1 MTAAIHAVKTL
12 PATFSATFP
21 SPELDAAA
29 HGLRP
34 TNVLSTSLAKK
45 LNLCFIKGSGSVL
58 TILMAKTV
66 KSLRKAQPHLSILE
80 DISTLISHSH
90 DVQETLD
97 SIVATVAERM
107 QTEVCSLYIL
117 DQKKNRLTL
126 WATMG
131 LDPESVGKV
140 SMATGEGLTGLVIE
154 RMKPVMVVDA
164 LAHPRYK
171 YFPETHEEH
180 FHSFLGVPLVE
191 KKMPLGVLVIQTSRR
206 RTFSS
211 DEIRLLTT
219 ISAQV
224 ASIIVQARLAESL
237 KSKEQERKELQ
248 KRMNEAM
255 RKLQSY
261 ERRRRE
267 KATKTRQR
275 WRGRLDGLSA
285 SPGFGRG
292 KAFVLEP
299 RMDLSAIKKKKA
311 RNPKREME
319 RFRGAVERGIEQIA
333 VVKNRMNQ
341 LISKEENAIFD
352 VYRLI
357 LEDPAIIQQIE
368 TQIVKEGF
376 AAEYAVRFVF
386 ERYLESI
393 AKIDDS
399 YLRERTTDVK
409 DAAQR
414 LLENLSGVSGQ
425 QYNIPDDAVLVAED
439 LSPADLSMLEGDK
452 FKGIV
457 LATGGVTSHASIL
470 AKSFEIPSVVA
481 VEDLIESVHP
491 GDMLIVDGNAGSVH
505 VNPKS
510 EVIREYDRLERDY
523 AELNRE
529 LGELKDLPAETTD
542 GHRVSLYA
550 NIGLLSD
557 VAFAHLHGAQGVG
570 LYRTEIPFLSHR
582 DFPSEEEQYSLYK
595 RVIEGMASKPVTIRT
610 LDIGADKY
618 PSYMRSVATEPN
630 PFLGWR
636 SIRISLEVEEIFKT
650 QLRAILRAGDL
661 GRVRLLIPMVS
672 SLEEIYKV
680 KEILAEAK
688 DELEREGTPYDRQME
703 LGIMVEVPAAVQ
715 LAERFLREVD
725 FLSIG
730 TNDLIQYILAVDRSN
745 RKVASLYE
753 PLHPAVLSALN
764 TTIEAGKREG
774 KRVGMCGEMAGDPLC
789 ALLLLGM
796 GLEEFSMG
804 ALYVPVIKKTIRSI
818 SYQAAKAAAQIVLE
832 MDTVGEI
839 KRYLF
844 EQMRQHDMVELLEMY
859 R

>member
-1 MTAAIHAVKTL
+1 
-12 PATFSATFP
+12 
-21 SPELDAAA
+21 
-29 HGLRP
+29 
-34 TNVLSTSLAKK
+34 
-45 LNLCFIKGSGSVL
+45 
-58 TILMAKTV
+58 MAKI
-66 KSLRKAQPHLSILE
+66 KQNGRNIPPHLDILA
-80 DISTLISHSH
+80 DISTIISQSH
-90 DVQETLD
+90 DLQETLD

-107 QTEVCSLYIL
+107 QTEVCSIYIL
-117 DQKKNRLTL
+117 DRKKNRLTL
-126 WATMG
+126 WATKG

-140 SMATGEGLTGLVIE
+140 SMGTGEGLTGLVIE
-154 RMKPVMVVDA
+154 RMKPVMVADT

-180 FHSFLGVPLVE
+180 FHSFLGVALIDRKLPI
-191 KKMPLGVLVIQTSRR
+191 GVLVIQTSRR
-206 RTFSS
+206 REFSR

-219 ISAQV
+219 ISAQA

-237 KSKEQERKELQ
+237 KNKEQERKDFQ
-248 KRMNEAM
+248 KRMNDAM
-255 RKLQSY
+255 RKLRSY
-261 ERRRRE
+261 EGARRE
-267 KATKTRQR
+267 KASKLKQH
-275 WRGRLDGLSA
+275 WHGRLTGLAA

-299 RMDLSAIKKKKA
+299 RMDLSAIQKKKA
-311 RNPKREME
+311 RNRQRETE
-319 RFRGAVERGIEQIA
+319 RFRGAVERGIEQIN
-333 VVKNRMNQ
+333 VVKNRMSH

-357 LEDPAIIQQIE
+357 LEDPAIIEQIE
-368 TQIVKEGF
+368 AQILKEGYT
-376 AAEYAVRFVF
+376 AEYAVRVVF
-386 ERYLESI
+386 EHYLHSI
-393 AKIDDS
+393 SNIHDN

-414 LLENLSGVSGQ
+414 LLENLSGAPGQ
-425 QYNIPDDAVLVAED
+425 QYDIPDDAVLVAED

-452 FKGIV
+452 FKGIA

-481 VEDLIESVHP
+481 IEDLMESVHQ
-491 GDMLIVDGNAGSVH
+491 GDMLIVDGNAGNVH
-505 VNPKS
+505 VNPNS
-510 EVIREYDRLERDY
+510 EVIREYNRLEQDY

-529 LGELKDLPAETTD
+529 LGTLKSLPPETID

-557 VAFAHLHGAQGVG
+557 VAFAQLHGAQGVG

-582 DFPSEEEQYSLYK
+582 DFPSEEEQYALYS
-595 RVIEGMASKPVTIRT
+595 RVVEGMTGKPVTIRT

-618 PSYMRSVATEPN
+618 PSYMRSAPTEPN

-650 QLRAILRAGDL
+650 QLRAILRVGDL

-672 SLEEIYKV
+672 SLEEIQKV
-680 KEILAEAK
+680 KELLAEAK
-688 DELEREGTPYDRQME
+688 QELEREGSPYDRQME

-715 LAERFLREVD
+715 LADRFLREVD

-745 RKVASLYE
+745 RRVASLYE

-764 TTIEAGKREG
+764 TTIQAGKQEG
-774 KRVGMCGEMAGDPLC
+774 KRVGMCGEMAGDPLS

-804 ALYVPVIKKTIRSI
+804 SLYIPVIKKAIRSI
-818 SYQAAKAAAQIVLE
+818 TYQAAKSAAEIVLE

-844 EQMRQHDMVELLEMY
+844 EQMRELGMVELLEMY

>member
-1 MTAAIHAVKTL
+1 MARATKKT
-12 PATFSATFP
+12 
-21 SPELDAAA
+21 
-29 HGLRP
+29 
-34 TNVLSTSLAKK
+34 
-45 LNLCFIKGSGSVL
+45 
-58 TILMAKTV
+58 
-66 KSLRKAQPHLSILE
+66 RKIRPHLDILE

-90 DVQETLD
+90 DLQETLD
-97 SIVATVAERM
+97 SIVATVADRM
-107 QTEVCSLYIL
+107 ETEVCSIYIL
-117 DQKKNRLTL
+117 DRDKKHLTL
-126 WATMG
+126 RATRG
-131 LDPESVGKV
+131 LDPESVDKV
-140 SMATGEGLTGLVIE
+140 SMGIGEGLTGLVIE
-154 RMKPVMVVDA
+154 RMKPVMVADT

-180 FHSFLGVPLVE
+180 FHSFLGVPLIE
-191 KKMPLGVLVIQTSRR
+191 RKLPLGVLVVQTSRR
-206 RTFSS
+206 REFAR
-211 DEIRLLTT
+211 DEIRLLTA
-219 ISAQV
+219 ISAQA
-224 ASIIVQARLAESL
+224 ASIIVQARLVDSL
-237 KSKEQERKELQ
+237 KSKEQERKSFQ

-255 RKLQSY
+255 RKLRSY
-261 ERRRRE
+261 EGVRRD
-267 KATKTRQR
+267 KTAKSRQR
-275 WRGRLDGLSA
+275 WRGRLGGLAA

-299 RMDLSAIKKKKA
+299 RMELSAIQKKKA
-311 RNPKREME
+311 RNRERERE
-319 RFRGAVERGIEQIA
+319 RFRGAVERGIEQIS
-333 VVKNRMNQ
+333 VVKSRMQQ

-368 TQIVKEGF
+368 AQIVEEGNV
-376 AAEYAVRFVF
+376 AEYAVKVVF
-386 ERYLESI
+386 EQYLTSI
-393 AKIDDS
+393 AKIDDN

-414 LLENLSGVSGQ
+414 LLENLTGMPGQ
-425 QYNIPDDAVLVAED
+425 QYDIPDDAVLVAED

-452 FKGIV
+452 FRGIA

-470 AKSFEIPSVVA
+470 AKSFEIPTVVA
-481 VEDLIESVHP
+481 IEDLMESVHQ
-491 GDMLIVDGNAGSVH
+491 GDMLIIDGNAGSIH
-505 VNPKS
+505 VNPNP

-529 LGELKDLPAETTD
+529 LGALKNLPAETTD
-542 GHRVSLYA
+542 GHRVALYA

-582 DFPSEEEQYSLYK
+582 DFPSEEDQYSLYS
-595 RVIEGMASKPVTIRT
+595 RVVEGMAGKPVTIRT

-618 PSYMRSVATEPN
+618 PTYMRSVAAEPN

-661 GRVRLLIPMVS
+661 GRVRMLIPMIS
-672 SLEEIYKV
+672 SLEEIQKV

-688 DELEREGTPYDRQME
+688 NELEREGTPYDRQME

-715 LAERFLREVD
+715 LADRFLREVD

-753 PLHPAVLSALN
+753 PLHPAVLAALSS
-764 TTIEAGKREG
+764 TIEAGKREG
-774 KRVGMCGEMAGDPLC
+774 KRIAMCGEMAGDPLS

-804 ALYVPVIKKTIRSI
+804 SLYLPVVKKAIRSI
-818 SYQAAKAAAQIVLE
+818 SYQTAKATAQIVLE
-832 MDTVGEI
+832 MDTMGEI

-844 EQMRQHDMVELLEMY
+844 NQMRGLGIIELVEMY
-859 R
+859 H

>member
-1 MTAAIHAVKTL
+1 
-12 PATFSATFP
+12 
-21 SPELDAAA
+21 
-29 HGLRP
+29 
-34 TNVLSTSLAKK
+34 
-45 LNLCFIKGSGSVL
+45 
-58 TILMAKTV
+58 
-66 KSLRKAQPHLSILE
+66 
-80 DISTLISHSH
+80 
-90 DVQETLD
+90 
-97 SIVATVAERM
+97 M

-117 DQKKNRLTL
+117 DRAKDRLTL
-126 WATMG
+126 CATMG

-140 SMATGEGLTGLVIE
+140 SMTVGEGLTGLVIE

-191 KKMPLGVLVIQTSRR
+191 NKLPLGVLVVQTSRR
-206 RTFSS
+206 REFSR

-237 KSKEQERKELQ
+237 KSKEAERKEFE
-248 KRMNEAM
+248 KRMNAAM
-255 RKLQSY
+255 RKLRSY
-261 ERRRRE
+261 EGRRE
-267 KATKTRQR
+267 KASKQKQR
-275 WRGRLDGLSA
+275 WHGRLTGLSA

-292 KAFVLEP
+292 RAYVLQP
-299 RMDLSAIKKKKA
+299 RMDLTAIPKKKA
-311 RNPKREME
+311 RNPKREIE
-319 RFRGAVERGIEQIA
+319 RFRGAVERGIEQIN
-333 VVKNRMNQ
+333 VVKSRMSQ
-341 LISKEENAIFD
+341 LISKEESAIFD

-357 LEDPAIIQQIE
+357 LEDPAILQQIE
-368 TQIVKEGF
+368 TQILKEGYT
-376 AAEYAVRFVF
+376 AEYAVRVVF

-393 AKIDDS
+393 AHIDDS
-399 YLRERTTDVK
+399 YLRERTADVK

-414 LLENLSGVSGQ
+414 LLENLSGASDQHVD
-425 QYNIPDDAVLVAED
+425 IPGDAVLVAQD

-470 AKSFEIPSVVA
+470 AKSFEIPTVVA
-481 VEDLIESVHP
+481 VEGLMDVVRQDDL
-491 GDMLIVDGNAGSVH
+491 LIVDGNAGSVY
-505 VNPKS
+505 VNPKP
-510 EVIREYDRLERDY
+510 EVIREYNRLERDY

-529 LGELKDLPAETTD
+529 LGELKNLPAETLD

-557 VAFAHLHGAQGVG
+557 VAFAQLHGAQGIG

-582 DFPSEEEQYSLYK
+582 DFPSEEEQYSLYT
-595 RVIEGMASKPVTIRT
+595 RVVEAMSGKPVTIRT

-618 PSYMRSVATEPN
+618 PSYMRTVAAEPN

-650 QLRAILRAGDL
+650 QLRAILRSGAH
-661 GRVRLLIPMVS
+661 GRVRLLIPMIS
-672 SLEEIYKV
+672 SLEEIEKV

-688 DELEREGTPYDRQME
+688 DELEKEGTPYDRQME

-715 LAERFLREVD
+715 LADRFLREVD

-745 RKVASLYE
+745 RRVANLYE

-764 TTIEAGKREG
+764 TTIQAGKREG
-774 KRVGMCGEMAGDPLC
+774 KRVGMCGEMAGDPLF
-789 ALLLLGM
+789 AFVLLGM

-804 ALYVPVIKKTIRSI
+804 SLYIPVIKKVIRSI
-818 SYQAAKAAAQIVLE
+818 TYQAAKATAEIVLQ

-844 EQMRQHDMVELLEMY
+844 EQMRELGMLELLEMY
-859 R
+859 H

>member
-1 MTAAIHAVKTL
+1 MAK
-12 PATFSATFP
+12 
-21 SPELDAAA
+21 
-29 HGLRP
+29 
-34 TNVLSTSLAKK
+34 AKK
-45 LNLCFIKGSGSVL
+45 AV
-58 TILMAKTV
+58 T
-66 KSLRKAQPHLSILE
+66 KAHPHLTILE

-90 DVQETLD
+90 DLQATLN
-97 SIVATVAERM
+97 SIVATVADRM
-107 QTEVCSLYIL
+107 GTEVCSIYML
-117 DQKKNRLTL
+117 DQSKKRLTL
-126 WATMG
+126 RATMG
-131 LDPESVGKV
+131 LDDESVGRV
-140 SMATGEGLTGLVIE
+140 SMDIGEGLTGLVIQ
-154 RMKPVMVVDA
+154 RMKPVMVLDA

-180 FHSFLGVPLVE
+180 FHSFLGVPLIE
-191 KKMPLGVLVIQTSRR
+191 QKMPLGVLVVQTSRR
-206 RTFSS
+206 REFSR

-224 ASIIVQARLAESL
+224 ASIIVQARLADSL
-237 KSKEQERKELQ
+237 RSKEQERKEYR
-248 KRMNEAM
+248 KRLVDAM

-261 ERRRRE
+261 EGKRRE
-267 KATKTRQR
+267 KGPKTHQR
-275 WRGRLDGLSA
+275 WRGRLMGLAA

-292 KAFVLEP
+292 RAFVLNP
-299 RMDLSAIKKKKA
+299 RMDLKAIPMKRA
-311 RNPKREME
+311 RNQEREVE
-319 RFRGAVERGIEQIA
+319 RFRGAVERGIDQIA
-333 VVKNRMNQ
+333 VVKNRMST
-341 LISKEENAIFD
+341 LISKEEGAIFD

-368 TQIVKEGF
+368 NQIRKEGYV
-376 AAEYAVRFVF
+376 AEYAIRVVF
-386 ERYLESI
+386 EQYLESI
-393 AKIDDS
+393 AQIEDS

-414 LLENLSGVSGQ
+414 LLENLSGVVGQ
-425 QYNIPDDAVLVAED
+425 QIEIPTDAVLVAED
-439 LSPADLSMLEGDK
+439 LSPADLSMLEGDR

-457 LATGGVTSHASIL
+457 LSTGGVTSHASIL

-481 VEDLIESVHP
+481 VEGLMESVHQ
-491 GDMLIVDGNAGSVH
+491 GDSVIVDGNAGVIY
-505 VNPKS
+505 VNPKA
-510 EVIREYDRLERDY
+510 EVIKEYERLERDY
-523 AELNRE
+523 LDLNQELE
-529 LGELKDLPAETTD
+529 ELKDFPAETLD

-557 VAFAHLHGAQGVG
+557 VAFAHLHGAQGIG

-582 DFPSEEEQYSLYK
+582 DFPSEEEQYALYK
-595 RVIEGMASKPVTIRT
+595 RVVEGMVGKPVTIRT

-618 PSYMRSVATEPN
+618 PTYMRSVGIEPN

-650 QLRAILRAGDL
+650 QLRAILRAGVL
-661 GRVRLLIPMVS
+661 GRVRLLVPMVS
-672 SLEEIYKV
+672 SLEEIFKI
-680 KEILAEAK
+680 KELFAEAK
-688 DELEREGTPYDRQME
+688 NELEHEGTRFDRQME
-703 LGIMVEVPAAVQ
+703 LGIMVEVPSAVQ
-715 LAERFLREVD
+715 LADRFLREVD

-753 PLHPAVLSALN
+753 PLHPAVLAALMS
-764 TTIEAGKREG
+764 TIKAGKREG

-804 ALYVPVIKKTIRSI
+804 SLYIPVIKKAVRSI
-818 SYQAAKAAAQIVLE
+818 TYEGAKSAAQIVLQ

-839 KRYLF
+839 KKYLF
-844 EQMRQHDMVELLEMY
+844 EQMRELDMVELLEMY

>member
-1 MTAAIHAVKTL
+1 
-12 PATFSATFP
+12 
-21 SPELDAAA
+21 
-29 HGLRP
+29 
-34 TNVLSTSLAKK
+34 
-45 LNLCFIKGSGSVL
+45 
-58 TILMAKTV
+58 MAKV
-66 KSLRKAQPHLSILE
+66 KKKTRKIRPHLDILE

-90 DVQETLD
+90 DLQETLE
-97 SIVATVAERM
+97 SIVATVADRM
-107 QTEVCSLYIL
+107 QTEVCSIYIL
-117 DQKKNRLTL
+117 DRDKKRLTL
-126 WATMG
+126 RATMG
-131 LDPESVGKV
+131 LGPESVGKV
-140 SMATGEGLTGLVIE
+140 SMGTSEGLTGLVIE
-154 RMKPVMVVDA
+154 RMKPVMVADT

-180 FHSFLGVPLVE
+180 FHSFLGVPLIDR
-191 KKMPLGVLVIQTSRR
+191 KMPLGVLVVQTSRR
-206 RTFSS
+206 REFSR
-211 DEIRLLTT
+211 DEIRLLTA
-219 ISAQV
+219 ISAQA

-237 KSKEQERKELQ
+237 ESKEQERKVFQ

-255 RKLQSY
+255 RKLRSY
-261 ERRRRE
+261 EGGRRD
-267 KATKTRQR
+267 KATKQR
-275 WRGRLDGLSA
+275 WRGRLDGLAA

-311 RNPKREME
+311 RNPERERE
-319 RFRGAVERGIEQIA
+319 RFRGAVERGIEQIN
-333 VVKNRMNQ
+333 VVKNRMSQ
-341 LISKEENAIFD
+341 LISKEETAIFD

-357 LEDPAIIQQIE
+357 LEDPEIIQQIE
-368 TQIVKEGF
+368 SQILREGYV
-376 AAEYAVRFVF
+376 AEYAVKVVF
-386 ERYLESI
+386 EQYLQSI
-393 AKIDDS
+393 ANIDDN

-414 LLENLSGVSGQ
+414 LLENLTGMPGQ
-425 QYNIPDDAVLVAED
+425 QYDIPDDAVLVAED

-452 FKGIV
+452 FRGIA

-481 VEDLIESVHP
+481 IDDLTEVVHQ
-491 GDMLIVDGNAGSVH
+491 GDMLIIDGNAGSVH
-505 VNPKS
+505 VNPNS
-510 EVIREYDRLERDY
+510 EIIREYDRLERDY

-529 LGELKDLPAETTD
+529 LGGLKNLPAETTD

-557 VAFAHLHGAQGVG
+557 VAFAQLHGAQGVG

-582 DFPSEEEQYSLYK
+582 DFPSEEDQYSLYCK
-595 RVIEGMASKPVTIRT
+595 VVEGMAGKPVTIRT

-661 GRVRLLIPMVS
+661 GRVRILIPMIS
-672 SLEEIYKV
+672 SLEEIQKV

-688 DELEREGTPYDRQME
+688 SELEHEGTPYDRQME
-703 LGIMVEVPAAVQ
+703 LGIMVEVPSAVQ
-715 LAERFLREVD
+715 LADRFLREVD

-745 RKVASLYE
+745 RKVAGLYE
-753 PLHPAVLSALN
+753 PLHPAVLAALN
-764 TTIEAGKREG
+764 ATIQAGKREG
-774 KRVGMCGEMAGDPLC
+774 KRIAMCGEMAGDPVS
-789 ALLLLGM
+789 ALVLLGM

-804 ALYVPVIKKTIRSI
+804 SLYIPVIKKAIRSI
-818 SYQAAKAAAQIVLE
+818 NYRTAKAIAEIVLE
-832 MDTVGEI
+832 MDTTSEI

-844 EQMRQHDMVELLEMY
+844 NQMRDMGMVELLEMY

>member
-1 MTAAIHAVKTL
+1 
-12 PATFSATFP
+12 
-21 SPELDAAA
+21 
-29 HGLRP
+29 
-34 TNVLSTSLAKK
+34 
-45 LNLCFIKGSGSVL
+45 
-58 TILMAKTV
+58 
-66 KSLRKAQPHLSILE
+66 
-80 DISTLISHSH
+80 
-90 DVQETLD
+90 
-97 SIVATVAERM
+97 
-107 QTEVCSLYIL
+107 
-117 DQKKNRLTL
+117 
-126 WATMG
+126 
-131 LDPESVGKV
+131 
-140 SMATGEGLTGLVIE
+140 
-154 RMKPVMVVDA
+154 
-164 LAHPRYK
+164 
-171 YFPETHEEH
+171 
-180 FHSFLGVPLVE
+180 
-191 KKMPLGVLVIQTSRR
+191 
-206 RTFSS
+206 
-211 DEIRLLTT
+211 
-219 ISAQV
+219 
-224 ASIIVQARLAESL
+224 
-237 KSKEQERKELQ
+237 
-248 KRMNEAM
+248 MNEAM
-255 RKLQSY
+255 RKLRSY
-261 ERRRRE
+261 EGNRRDKIAKSRLH
-267 KATKTRQR
+267 
-275 WRGRLDGLSA
+275 WRGRLHGLAA

-311 RNPKREME
+311 RNPERERE
-319 RFRGAVERGIEQIA
+319 RFRGAVERGIEQIN

-341 LISKEENAIFD
+341 LISKEEMAIFD

-368 TQIVKEGF
+368 AQILKEGYV
-376 AAEYAVRFVF
+376 AEYAVKVVF
-386 ERYLESI
+386 EQYLKSI
-393 AKIDDS
+393 ANIEDV

-414 LLENLSGVSGQ
+414 LLENLTGMPGQ
-425 QYNIPDDAVLVAED
+425 QYDIPDDAVLVAED

-452 FKGIV
+452 FRGIA

-481 VEDLIESVHP
+481 IEELAESVHP
-491 GDMLIVDGNAGSVH
+491 GDMLIIDGNAGSVH
-505 VNPKS
+505 VNPNA

-529 LGELKDLPAETTD
+529 LSGLKNLPAETTD

-557 VAFAHLHGAQGVG
+557 VAFAQLHGAQGVG

-582 DFPSEEEQYSLYK
+582 DFPSEEDQYSLYCK
-595 RVIEGMASKPVTIRT
+595 VVEGMAGKPVTIRT

-618 PSYMRSVATEPN
+618 PSYMRSVAREPN

-661 GRVRLLIPMVS
+661 GRVRMLIPMIS
-672 SLEEIYKV
+672 SLEEILKV

-688 DELEREGTPYDRQME
+688 NELEREGTPYDRQME

-745 RKVASLYE
+745 RKVANLYE
-753 PLHPAVLSALN
+753 PLHPAVLSALSS
-764 TTIEAGKREG
+764 TIEAGKREG
-774 KRVGMCGEMAGDPLC
+774 KRVGMCGEMAGDPVS
-789 ALLLLGM
+789 ALVLLGM

-804 ALYVPVIKKTIRSI
+804 SLYIPVIKKAIRSI
-818 SYQAAKAAAQIVLE
+818 SHQAAKATAKIVLE
-832 MDTVGEI
+832 MDTMGEI

-844 EQMRQHDMVELLEMY
+844 NQMRDLGMVELLEMY
-859 R
+859 H

>member
-1 MTAAIHAVKTL
+1 MATRKL
-12 PATFSATFP
+12 PQIP
-21 SPELDAAA
+21 
-29 HGLRP
+29 
-34 TNVLSTSLAKK
+34 
-45 LNLCFIKGSGSVL
+45 
-58 TILMAKTV
+58 
-66 KSLRKAQPHLSILE
+66 PHLDLLA
-80 DISTLISHSH
+80 DISTLISQSH
-90 DVQETLD
+90 DLQETLD

-107 QTEVCSLYIL
+107 QTEVCSIYIL
-117 DQKKNRLTL
+117 DRKKSRVTL
-126 WATMG
+126 WATKG

-140 SMATGEGLTGLVIE
+140 SMGTSEGLTGLVIE
-154 RMKPVMVVDA
+154 RMKPVMVADT

-180 FHSFLGVPLVE
+180 FHSFLGVPLIDR
-191 KKMPLGVLVIQTSRR
+191 KLPIGVLVVQTSRR
-206 RTFSS
+206 REFSR

-219 ISAQV
+219 ISAQA

-237 KSKEQERKELQ
+237 KNKEQERKDFQ
-248 KRMNEAM
+248 KRMNDAM
-255 RKLQSY
+255 RKLRSY
-261 ERRRRE
+261 EGGRRE
-267 KATKTRQR
+267 KPSRLH
-275 WRGRLDGLSA
+275 WRGRLTGLAA

-311 RNPKREME
+311 RSPQREIE
-319 RFRGAVERGIEQIA
+319 RFRGAVERGIEQINL
-333 VVKNRMNQ
+333 VKNRMSH

-357 LEDPAIIQQIE
+357 LEDPTIIEQVE
-368 TQIVKEGF
+368 TQILQEGYT
-376 AAEYAVRFVF
+376 AEYAVRVVF
-386 ERYLESI
+386 EPYLGTISQFH
-393 AKIDDS
+393 DN

-414 LLENLSGVSGQ
+414 LLENLSGTSGQ
-425 QYNIPDDAVLVAED
+425 PYDIPDDAVLVAHD

-452 FKGIV
+452 FKGIA

-481 VEDLIESVHP
+481 IGDLMESVHQ
-491 GDMLIVDGNAGSVH
+491 GDMLIVDGNAGNVH
-505 VNPKS
+505 VNPNS
-510 EVIREYDRLERDY
+510 EVIREYNRLERDY

-529 LGELKDLPAETTD
+529 LGELKSLPPETLD

-557 VAFAHLHGAQGVG
+557 VAFAQLHGAQGVG

-582 DFPSEEEQYSLYK
+582 DFPSEEEQYGLYS
-595 RVIEGMASKPVTIRT
+595 RVVEGMAGKPVTIRT

-618 PSYMRSVATEPN
+618 PSYMRSVPTEPN

-672 SLEEIYKV
+672 SLEEIQRV

-688 DELEREGTPYDRQME
+688 SELEREETPYDRQME

-715 LAERFLREVD
+715 LADRFLREVD

-745 RKVASLYE
+745 RRVASLYE
-753 PLHPAVLSALN
+753 PLHPAVLAALN
-764 TTIEAGKREG
+764 TTIQAGKQEG
-774 KRVGMCGEMAGDPLC
+774 KRVGMCGEMAGDPLS

-804 ALYVPVIKKTIRSI
+804 SLYIPVIKKAIRSI
-818 SYQAAKAAAQIVLE
+818 TYEAAKTAAEIVLE

-844 EQMRQHDMVELLEMY
+844 EQMRELGMVELLEMY